1 MAIWLPGWDSMEAA
15 AKWHKGFEIA
25 GFVALGLLLLFEI
38 LTYLYSNRWDALNV
52 QFQLAAAQTRLQQE
66 QIADQRRDAEI
77 AEARRQANE
86 ARDAQQVAQQKI
98 DALTATR
105 TLTDQQEQV
114 LIKAL
119 SPYKGAEIIIRNAQG
134 NKECQDYADQFR
146 HVFQQSGWT
155 LARAPFRIVIH
166 EGENV
171 QMMVGNIMN
180 PPQRAIAI
188 QAALKEIG
196 IEAPGN
202 LDESVGP
209 DVVQLYIGFKVDK
222 PPSK

>member
-1 MAIWLPGWDSMEAA
+1 LESTTR
-15 AKWHKGFEIA
+15 WHRAYEIA

-38 LTYLYSNRWDALNV
+38 LSYIYGNRRDTLSV
-52 QFQLAAAQTRLQQE
+52 EIELKAAQTRQRDDQL
-66 QIADQRRDAEI
+66 ANQRRDAEI

-86 ARDAQQVAQQKI
+86 ARDAQAAAQQKI
-98 DALTATR
+98 DTLTATR
-105 TLTDQQEQV
+105 TLSDDQKRA

-119 SPYKGAEIIIRNAQG
+119 SPYKGSEIIIRSAQG

-146 HVFQQSGWT
+146 QVFQQSGWT
-155 LARAPFRIVIH
+155 FPRAPFRIVTH

-171 QMMVGNIMN
+171 QILVANTVK
-180 PPQRAIAI
+180 PPPRAVAI

-196 IEAPGN
+196 IEAPGS
-202 LDESVGP
+202 LDNSVEA

-222 PPSK
+222 HAPK